1 MRTAHRSSSEHTSIS
16 NPVFYLFVFVRDR
29 RLCTNSYM
37 RYKLAGISGN
47 MIRGCKWMTWDD
59 NPSIASR
66 ASFQLTTLITMTLQ
80 MQQGIWRL
88 ICSNVHLWLTEDHSQ
103 IKRRIFTS
111 RSNWRLRPYH
121 GVGRPS
127 TNSMLK

>member
-47 MIRGCKWMTWDD
+47 LIRGCKWMTWDD
-59 NPSIASR
+59 NPSAVELSAVGFAIDLR
-66 ASFQLTTLITMTLQ
+66 RLLNCQLLVWMLI
-80 MQQGIWRL
+80 I
-88 ICSNVHLWLTEDHSQ
+88 
-103 IKRRIFTS
+103 
-111 RSNWRLRPYH
+111 
-121 GVGRPS
+121 VGC
-127 TNSMLK
+127 